1 MYQFT
6 NAVGMSDIVA
16 VVFNPRENK
25 CISMV
30 ISKIKT
36 YVILLFVIVISAGI
50 FFFFSRK
57 TQINPVTG
65 KKQYIIL
72 KPHEEVALGIQSA
85 PDIAVK
91 FGGLYGNT
99 DLQNR
104 IKNIGRKLAAVS
116 QVSKAPYQFDF
127 HVLADSQ
134 TINAFSFPGGQ
145 VFITKGLLDILKTD
159 DELAA
164 LLSHE
169 IGHVIARHAGEKL
182 SEYTNFREFS
192 NDTIHISEY
201 SSEAMN
207 EYIINLTNINFD
219 DSQEV
224 EVDHFGIIYMK
235 ASGYNP
241 AVLPEILR
249 KLEAQSESRQIEYIQ
264 KHPVSES
271 RLENIQ
277 AQVKKVD
284 KR

>member
-1 MYQFT
+1 
-6 NAVGMSDIVA
+6 
-16 VVFNPRENK
+16 
-25 CISMV
+25 MV

-36 YVILLFVIVISAGI
+36 YVISLFIIVISAGI
-50 FFFFSRK
+50 VFFFSRK

-65 KKQYIIL
+65 KKQHIIL
-72 KPHEEVALGIQSA
+72 KPQEEVALGIQSA
-85 PDIAVK
+85 PDMAVK

-104 IKNIGRKLAAVS
+104 VKNIGRKLAAVS
-116 QVSKAPYQFDF
+116 QVNKAPYQFDF

-145 VFITKGLLDILKTD
+145 VFITKGLLDIFKTD
-159 DELAA
+159 HELAA

-182 SEYTNFREFS
+182 SGYTNLREFS
-192 NDTIHISEY
+192 DDTIHVGEY
-201 SSEAMN
+201 SSEVTN
-207 EYIINLTNINFD
+207 EYITDLTNINFD
-219 DSQEV
+219 DSQE
-224 EVDHFGIIYMK
+224 EEADRFGIFYMK
-235 ASGYNP
+235 AGGYNP
-241 AVLPEILR
+241 AVLLKILR
-249 KLEAQSESRQIEYIQ
+249 KLEAESESRQIEYIQ

>member
-1 MYQFT
+1 
-6 NAVGMSDIVA
+6 
-16 VVFNPRENK
+16 
-25 CISMV
+25 MV

-50 FFFFSRK
+50 VFFFSRK

-65 KKQYIIL
+65 KKQHIIL

-85 PDIAVK
+85 SDMAVK
-91 FGGLYGNT
+91 FGGLYRNT

-104 IKNIGRKLAAVS
+104 VKNIGRKLAAVS
-116 QVSKAPYQFDF
+116 HVSKAPYQFDF
-127 HVLADSQ
+127 HVMADSQ

-145 VFITKGLLDILKTD
+145 VFITKGLLDIFNTD
-159 DELAA
+159 HELAA

-182 SEYTNFREFS
+182 SAYTNLQGIFD
-192 NDTIHISEY
+192 DTIHIGEY
-201 SSEAMN
+201 SSEVTN
-207 EYIINLTNINFD
+207 EYITDLTNINFE
-219 DSQEV
+219 DSQED
-224 EVDHFGIIYMK
+224 EADHFGIIYMK

-241 AVLPEILR
+241 AVLPKILR

-277 AQVKKVD
+277 AQIKKVD
-284 KR
+284 KK

>member
-1 MYQFT
+1 
-6 NAVGMSDIVA
+6 
-16 VVFNPRENK
+16 
-25 CISMV
+25 MV
-30 ISKIKT
+30 ISKIKK
-36 YVILLFVIVISAGI
+36 YVISLFIIVISAGI
-50 FFFFSRK
+50 VFFFSRK

-65 KKQYIIL
+65 KKQHIIL
-72 KPHEEVALGIQSA
+72 KPQEEVALGIQSA
-85 PDIAVK
+85 PDMAVK

-104 IKNIGRKLAAVS
+104 VKNIGRKLAAVS

-145 VFITKGLLDILKTD
+145 VFITKGLIHILKTD

-182 SEYTNFREFS
+182 SAYTNLREFS
-192 NDTIHISEY
+192 DDTIHVGEY
-201 SSEAMN
+201 SSEVTN
-207 EYIINLTNINFD
+207 EYITDLTNINFD
-219 DSQEV
+219 DSQE
-224 EVDHFGIIYMK
+224 EEADRFGIFYMK
-235 ASGYNP
+235 AGGYNP
-241 AVLPEILR
+241 AVLLEILR
-249 KLEAQSESRQIEYIQ
+249 KLEAESESRQIEYIQ